1 MSRSIRADQLEAY
14 REKTF
19 RSNAKLVL
27 KELNEAIRFV
37 NQRGFVFFWP
47 VKGIDLPNLW
57 TAVAGDRPIAAEHDD
72 PGHVTW
78 GWKDEMLD
86 KKKWYYGKLLR
97 GKATFVSLE
106 ILPYFYAL
114 TDRVGDLDDYNL
126 LYDEGKLTWE
136 EKSIADALLRHGPL
150 HTIELRRKSQM
161 SANSAK
167 SRFERALTALQRG
180 LWILPVGIA
189 EAGAWRYA
197 FIYEFVDRWYPQVL
211 TEARPI
217 GMKKAYQTLT
227 KIYLDSVGSSSS
239 KDVAKLFRW
248 NIKKVRKIL
257 SELAEA
263 EEIAPLEDDTWATL
277 KLFS

>member
-1 MSRSIRADQLEAY
+1 LSYSIDPDHLYNYRAI
-14 REKTF
+14 TF
-19 RSNAKLVL
+19 HSDSDSAL
-27 KELNEAIRFV
+27 KDVSEAIDFV
-37 NQRGFVFFWP
+37 NQRGFLFLWP
-47 VKGIDLPNLW
+47 VKGIDLPSLW
-57 TAVAGDRPIAAEHDD
+57 TAAAGDRPIASEHDD

-86 KKKWYYGKLLR
+86 KKRWYYGKLLR
-97 GKATFVSLE
+97 GKATFVSHE

-126 LYDEGKLTWE
+126 LYDEGRLTFE
-136 EKSIADALLRHGPL
+136 EKSIADAILKHGAL

-161 SANSAK
+161 SATSAK

-180 LWILPVGIA
+180 LWILPIGIA

-197 FIYEFVDRWYPQVL
+197 FIYEFVDRWYPEVV
-211 TEARPI
+211 TTARPI
-217 GMKKAYQTLT
+217 GIAEAYRKLTLT
-227 KIYLDSVGSSSS
+227 YLDSVGVAAV

-248 NIKKVRKIL
+248 NGKKVKEVLDDLHER
-257 SELAEA
+257 SEIISL
-263 EEIAPLEDDTWATL
+263 DDGRWATK